1 MQTFRSR
8 KPATY
13 ILLLAASSLIACSED
28 GGSGVPISWS
38 LNYGDWTQTTPEFKA
53 RGCDN
58 QPSDYTAN
66 PPYPEIDAILFEARD
81 PLGQVPPQ
89 NRRYDCAQGLAPETQ
104 TITLNANRLLTV
116 TMQAVAADGT
126 VLYQHQEPV
135 DFEGAVTDF
144 NWQLDTQVSET
155 TFSATFGTGSESL
168 LCPDGTASLRWH
180 LLYRPQDIDE
190 PAEGEDAVDPEV
202 PFLSGEETNACDAVS
217 GIVNDLKLR
226 NIPITPELGSNGG
239 YIPTIYRLRVEAIDG
254 SGNITHCGEDGNRT
268 FRPGENRDVSN
279 ADIPMNTG
287 SCN

>member
-1 MQTFRSR
+1 MQTFRFR
-8 KPATY
+8 HPAT
-13 ILLLAASSLIACSED
+13 LVLALAAGSLLACSED
-28 GGSGVPISWS
+28 GGGGVPISWS
-38 LNYGDWTQTTPEFKA
+38 LNYGDWTQSTPEFNA

-89 NRRYDCAQGLAPETQ
+89 NRRYNCDQGLSPSEQ

-135 DFEGAVTDF
+135 DFEQAVSDF
-144 NWQLDTQVSET
+144 KWQLDTQVSET
-155 TFSATFGTGSESL
+155 TFSATFGSGGDSL
-168 LCPDGTASLRWH
+168 LCPAGTSKLRWH

-190 PAEGEDAVDPEV
+190 PAEGETAIDPDE
-202 PFLSGEETNACDAVS
+202 PFLSGEQSNACDPVS
-217 GIVNDLKLR
+217 GIVSDLKLR

-254 SGNITHCGEDGNRT
+254 DGNVTHCGEDGNRT

-279 ADIPMNTG
+279 ADIPMSAG